1 MSSGRD
7 GQMGASGGE
16 QRVEA
21 GHVGAS
27 ASEQQVG
34 TDGAPSQ
41 RTISP
46 TAPSL
51 APVGLPPTV
60 TGAAGPPAT
69 LREAS
74 AVQRFAYH
82 KKGALP
88 PISALAQREILALKR
103 AHPELEDAH
112 IAAAVS
118 KRFGMYVRAYH
129 VRAIL
134 QRASGERWASCS
146 KTSSDRYKN
155 AELEAEIVRWVRET
169 KAREEAARLPSTR
182 WIITLRRVSKYAK
195 EIGAKYG
202 VPPRFL
208 YSTGWCRMVLED
220 AGLDRR
226 GNEMDRR
233 VLEIEEGAGG
243 GSGEGRGEKGGANT
257 NQPLDIRIRYEIAVV
272 KHVRPFLDNKVV
284 SAVVLAKYGIDVP
297 PRKVQRIVEESAKW
311 IAAGAIPATTEPM
324 VRLEDAIAAWVMREE
339 QGRGREVTRERV
351 LEKGNAVAGKFLPR
365 VRRPFTQQ
373 WVALFMRRYGLL
385 LLPLTP
391 GPSGGVEGGGE
402 ESGSEEEEA
411 ADEEGG
417 RGEGKEWGKDARGG
431 EVGAGESGAEG
442 GTGGGGFREVRWRM
456 SRGGDA
462 DGTGAQWSDG
472 AAAGGADG
480 VQGMAGGVT
489 SEEEGGED
497 SEEDSE
503 EDEDEEETGQG
514 WRDGGKMRGGEGKQV
529 EVVVELQVD
538 SRHFPAAVAAA
549 RRAAE
554 ETVREF
560 QRDVVEEA
568 VFDAGLLV
576 RGAVGYGSQLWLRD
590 ERGLDVRGRG
600 LWARHR
606 RLAAAGAMK
615 GRGGVGGVGSRGKGK
630 GREVPEVVE
639 LSDDEECVPGGE
651 GEAGVQQRR
660 ESGEEARVETG
671 EEGRVE
677 GEEVRSLVDEGG
689 KGDNGGAGD
698 GGAEDGAGED
708 GAGEDGAGEDGAGE
722 DGAGEDGADGGDGGE
737 GDGGRED
744 RRGEDGGA
752 EGRVEL
758 GIEEGVD
765 AMADEVGDRISK
777 DAMAKASVD
786 KSTEAGEC
794 ARKQSPTSKAATKP
808 PKERHEAGYGSS
820 WFLCERVACM
830 GRSYR
835 SSLPTETLLI
845 HAPASSLGTA
855 SLDTQGS
862 DEEEEDEEDEEE
874 EERHAAREQRHGV
887 GGESARHA
895 AGRFIY
901 LSRPLRRQ
909 RQGEGQEASRVLQGM
924 TLSRVRALCLVVQSR
939 PSLQQAHIL
948 KAVEKAWG
956 VSMSGGVLMAIL
968 AQRHRWLHLPQGL
981 SLRLLKRPRLRA
993 NRLLEV
999 ALARWIEGLGA
1010 GVKVYWET
1018 ICWPP
1023 RLASTD
1029 ESRGAAAAAAAAAAA
1044 GAGAGAGVGG
1054 GGMSKRVRYVL
1065 SKEVIIAVARR
1076 IGPIVGVVP
1085 TFKYAYSWCGRFV
1098 QMVAKC
1104 RALQAAAARERAG
1117 MQAGLP
1123 GKEMQGAA
1131 VDKEHVG
1138 VGRGEGGGQGGG
1150 VREGGVVLIE
1160 RSGEVAGR
1168 NEGREGEDVGDEEME
1183 EEVERLLE
1191 EERQGEGVVG
1201 RGEHG
1206 ASESWDDL
1214 AVWDPRMDCAV
1225 EGARGASGA
1234 AAAEGMAGGDSEAGR
1249 CARQEEAWRRDF
1261 LKRVERHLLE
1271 AQMSQGQRGEAQMGE
1286 ARVGE
1291 AETWENQLTRRRG
1304 LDVSVVG
1311 AEAEAGVSEP
1321 SAAVVVAAV
1330 RRALC
1335 EWVAEGVVGQRADS
1349 EEARE
1354 QVVVVGAV
1362 GATWGVQ
1369 VREEDLALLW
1379 QQRTQLLGAAW
1390 QARMRESLARKGG
1403 VGDESARQGQREGE
1417 EGDGGKEE
1425 GDDGVQGG
1433 LRSAST
1439 MQRLERLLAKW
1450 VKGRVARGQGESQEE
1465 RQKEKGQ
1472 SQGLSCV
1479 REGGATPAPALSA
1492 TAIRGCAMHLLLKCS
1507 MPVSMSHMFT
1517 RQWML
1522 AFLHRWAIN
1531 PCLVS
1536 GLDKL
1541 PSSTPATNTT
1551 TITVTTTAA
1560 AASAAAAVAGAGGRP
1575 SGAQEGSSGGR
1586 RELMTHAAQASVA
1599 AEAAGAAESAMEVG
1613 VDLLEWVDARD
1624 VRALLRAMD
1633 GEIWRVRLRVRQRMR
1648 WLSSVDQLQ
1657 SQARRKGEN
1666 GARGGTGEGGDAGK
1680 GQEGASRVG
1689 GDGGCWGDLSGGG
1702 EKGGEKSGRLW
1713 RSGLFNTP
1721 CYYDPLSDDRP
1732 KKGVRAGQVRGDK
1745 QRQGAEEGEDEGG
1758 MEGGDRD
1765 DAEVDAECVVSGGLD
1780 SGGETGEGEGE
1791 EGRDGAET
1799 GRGRKEGRGRGE
1811 GGGRRGGRG
1820 RGGGRGKE
1828 GGSGK
1833 EGGRGAGGGRGKRG
1847 SGGGGGKREGVRGG
1861 EAVTGGEGEEGGAR
1875 ERAKRGGRV
1884 KSGGGPRTKK
1894 LVGVNWDGFW
1904 SFDDGHAAGNAGEG
1918 ADGGRQGGTDAR
1930 DVTAPPAAAA
1940 AAAARAGAATGD
1952 GAAAAAAA
1960 GDSDPFPP
1968 QPFPGMPPWSQQ
1980 PNASQPRR
1988 PVATATAATK
1998 AVAVAPTARAYMG
2011 VAGDQAGPR
2020 QKDTWKRGQ
2029 EHREEAGRVGK
2040 RAKGALQQQAVQKRR
2055 AEEVMQQ
2062 WQGAAQASAFQS
2074 AWKSLVVH
2082 GSDDEGG
2089 DDGETEDDE
2098 ETDDDEET
2106 EDEET
2111 EDEET
2116 EDEEETDDEETED
2129 DEETGDEEEDVI
2141 EVVGTKR
2148 KAPVSSVRGRAKVGR
2163 QGKGQKRTVK

>member
-21 GHVGAS
+21 GRVSAR
-27 ASEQQVG
+27 ASELQVG

-41 RTISP
+41 RTIPP

-69 LREAS
+69 LGEAS
-74 AVQRFAYH
+74 ALQRFAYH
-82 KKGALP
+82 KKGVLP
-88 PISALAQREILALKR
+88 PISALAQREIVALKR

-118 KRFGMYVRAYH
+118 KRFDMYVRAYH

-155 AELEAEIVRWVRET
+155 AELEEEIVRWVRET

-195 EIGAKYG
+195 EIGSKYA

-208 YSTGWCRMVLED
+208 YSTAWCRMVLED

-233 VLEIEEGAGG
+233 VLEIEEGAGEGSGGGRGEEGGGVGGKDGSHQGKEQAERGGEGG
-243 GSGEGRGEKGGANT
+243 GSGCAQANADVNTGASGGGGAAAAAAAPAPAAAAAAAATVADGAASGGKKAEWRAIAEHWRHPFLGDRSNTTGVPRPMQNT
-257 NQPLDIRIRYEIAVV
+257 NQPVDLRIRYEIAVV
-272 KHVRPFLDNKVV
+272 RHVRPFLHNKLL
-284 SAVVLAKYGIDVP
+284 SAVLLAKYGVDVP

-324 VRLEDAIAAWVMREE
+324 VRLEDAVAAWVMREE

-351 LEKGNAVAGKFLPR
+351 LEKGNAVAGKFFPR

-417 RGEGKEWGKDARGG
+417 RGEGKEWSKDARGG

-442 GTGGGGFREVRWRM
+442 GVGSGG
-456 SRGGDA
+456 GGDA
-462 DGTGAQWSDG
+462 DWRSARWSDG
-472 AAAGGADG
+472 AAAGAAVG
-480 VQGMAGGVT
+480 VQGMAGGLT

-497 SEEDSE
+497 SEE
-503 EDEDEEETGQG
+503 EEEESGQG
-514 WRDGGKMRGGEGKQV
+514 WRDGGEMGGGEGKQV

-538 SRHFPAAVAAA
+538 SWHFPAAVAAA

-590 ERGLDVRGRG
+590 DRGLDVKGRG

-615 GRGGVGGVGSRGKGK
+615 GRGGVGGVGGGGKGK

-639 LSDDEECVPGGE
+639 LSDDEECVQGGE
-651 GEAGVQQRR
+651 GEAGAQQRR
-660 ESGEEARVETG
+660 ETGEEARVQ
-671 EEGRVE
+671 

-689 KGDNGGAGD
+689 KRDNGGAGD

-708 GAGEDGAGEDGAGE
+708 GEREGGAGEDGAGE
-722 DGAGEDGADGGDGGE
+722 DGE
-737 GDGGRED
+737 DGGRED
-744 RRGEDGGA
+744 GRGEHGGA
-752 EGRVEL
+752 EGRVES

-765 AMADEVGDRISK
+765 AMADDRISK

-794 ARKQSPTSKAATKP
+794 AQKQSSTSKAGTKL

-845 HAPASSLGTA
+845 HAPASSIGTA

-862 DEEEEDEEDEEE
+862 DEEEENEEDEEE

-887 GGESARHA
+887 GGESARHG

-909 RQGEGQEASRVLQGM
+909 RQGEAQEKSRVLEGI

-968 AQRHRWLHLPQGL
+968 AQRHRWLQLPEGL

-1023 RLASTD
+1023 CLPSAD
-1029 ESRGAAAAAAAAAAA
+1029 ENSGAAAAAAA
-1044 GAGAGAGVGG
+1044 GTGGGGV

-1104 RALQAAAARERAG
+1104 RALQAAAARERAD
-1117 MQAGLP
+1117 MEAGLC
-1123 GKEMQGAA
+1123 GKEMQGAD
-1131 VDKEHVG
+1131 VDKELVG
-1138 VGRGEGGGQGGG
+1138 AGRGKGGGQAGGD
-1150 VREGGVVLIE
+1150 REGGAVLVE
-1160 RSGEVAGR
+1160 RSEEVAGR
-1168 NEGREGEDVGDEEME
+1168 SAGREGEDVGDEEME

-1214 AVWDPRMDCAV
+1214 AVWHPRMDCAV
-1225 EGARGASGA
+1225 DGGRGVTGA
-1234 AAAEGMAGGDSEAGR
+1234 AAAEGMAEGDSEAGR
-1249 CARQEEAWRRDF
+1249 CGRQEEAWRRNF

-1271 AQMSQGQRGEAQMGE
+1271 AQMSQGQRGEVQMGE

-1304 LDVSVVG
+1304 LDVPVAG
-1311 AEAEAGVSEP
+1311 AAAAAPEEP

-1335 EWVAEGVVGQRADS
+1335 EWVAEGVVGQRTDS

-1354 QVVVVGAV
+1354 QAVVVGAV

-1369 VREEDLALLW
+1369 VGEEDLALLW
-1379 QQRTQLLGAAW
+1379 QQRTQLLGIAW
-1390 QARMRESLARKGG
+1390 EAHVQERLA
-1403 VGDESARQGQREGE
+1403 SQG
-1417 EGDGGKEE
+1417 K
-1425 GDDGVQGG
+1425 GG
-1433 LRSAST
+1433 LRDEGGRQELTEGLCEGEGGGEKEGEVGVQAGVRSASMMRRVEKVLT
-1439 MQRLERLLAKW
+1439 NW
-1450 VKGRVARGQGESQEE
+1450 VKGRVGRGQRGEGGCGVGGEGGMEGRKKEGEAERGQGESQQEW
-1465 RQKEKGQ
+1465 QNEKGQ
-1472 SQGLSCV
+1472 SQRLACV
-1479 REGGATPAPALSA
+1479 REGSATPAPALSA
-1492 TAIRGCAMHLLLKCS
+1492 TAIRRCAMHLLLKCS
-1507 MPVSMSHMFT
+1507 MPVSMSGMFT

-1522 AFLHRWAIN
+1522 AFLHRWGIN
-1531 PCLVS
+1531 PYFVS
-1536 GLDKL
+1536 GLHKL
-1541 PSSTPATNTT
+1541 PSSTPATNTMT
-1551 TITVTTTAA
+1551 TTATTTAA
-1560 AASAAAAVAGAGGRP
+1560 AAASAGAAVAGAGGTP
-1575 SGAQEGSSGGR
+1575 VGAQEGSSGGR
-1586 RELMTHAAQASVA
+1586 REAMAHA
-1599 AEAAGAAESAMEVG
+1599 AEASAAAEVAESAMEVG

-1624 VRALLRAMD
+1624 LGGPAA
-1633 GEIWRVRLRVRQRMR
+1633 
-1648 WLSSVDQLQ
+1648 
-1657 SQARRKGEN
+1657 
-1666 GARGGTGEGGDAGK
+1666 ARGPAPGGECREGG
-1680 GQEGASRVG
+1680 R
-1689 GDGGCWGDLSGGG
+1689 GGG
-1702 EKGGEKSGRLW
+1702 G
-1713 RSGLFNTP
+1713 
-1721 CYYDPLSDDRP
+1721 
-1732 KKGVRAGQVRGDK
+1732 
-1745 QRQGAEEGEDEGG
+1745 
-1758 MEGGDRD
+1758 
-1765 DAEVDAECVVSGGLD
+1765 
-1780 SGGETGEGEGE
+1780 GEGEGTR
-1791 EGRDGAET
+1791 GRD
-1799 GRGRKEGRGRGE
+1799 
-1811 GGGRRGGRG
+1811 
-1820 RGGGRGKE
+1820 
-1828 GGSGK
+1828 
-1833 EGGRGAGGGRGKRG
+1833 
-1847 SGGGGGKREGVRGG
+1847 
-1861 EAVTGGEGEEGGAR
+1861 
-1875 ERAKRGGRV
+1875 
-1884 KSGGGPRTKK
+1884 
-1894 LVGVNWDGFW
+1894 
-1904 SFDDGHAAGNAGEG
+1904 
-1918 ADGGRQGGTDAR
+1918 QGGW
-1930 DVTAPPAAAA
+1930 
-1940 AAAARAGAATGD
+1940 GWWMLG
-1952 GAAAAAAA
+1952 
-1960 GDSDPFPP
+1960 
-1968 QPFPGMPPWSQQ
+1968 
-1980 PNASQPRR
+1980 
-1988 PVATATAATK
+1988 
-1998 AVAVAPTARAYMG
+1998 
-2011 VAGDQAGPR
+2011 
-2020 QKDTWKRGQ
+2020 
-2029 EHREEAGRVGK
+2029 
-2040 RAKGALQQQAVQKRR
+2040 
-2055 AEEVMQQ
+2055 
-2062 WQGAAQASAFQS
+2062 
-2074 AWKSLVVH
+2074 
-2082 GSDDEGG
+2082 
-2089 DDGETEDDE
+2089 
-2098 ETDDDEET
+2098 
-2106 EDEET
+2106 
-2111 EDEET
+2111 
-2116 EDEEETDDEETED
+2116 
-2129 DEETGDEEEDVI
+2129 
-2141 EVVGTKR
+2141 
-2148 KAPVSSVRGRAKVGR
+2148 
-2163 QGKGQKRTVK
+2163 